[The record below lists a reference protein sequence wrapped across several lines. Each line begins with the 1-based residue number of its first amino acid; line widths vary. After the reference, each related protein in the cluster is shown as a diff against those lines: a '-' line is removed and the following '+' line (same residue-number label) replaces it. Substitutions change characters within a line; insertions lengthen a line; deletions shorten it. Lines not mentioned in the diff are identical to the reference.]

1 MSLMRVFAML
11 IVIYWVSPFLQPFL
25 PLPHHVLLDPARL
38 PLLLSD
44 HHAAQPLQ
52 QDLLL
57 AEQVVLLHLPP
68 PLPALL
74 HLIVL
79 GVPRGLELVLRAGGA
94 LVEVVVV
101 IVVVAVDDADQLL
114 QLLPGLHALGGNLL
128 IADMQ
133 QILCC
138 CGGTCVCGWRY
149 LEGVIGF
156 DHVVEGV
163 DGEVV
168 VDDLLLAL
176 ALLVGETQVDV
187 DDLLYLLTAVL
198 DVQESV
204 EDLVHHLRIEGVVV
218 GFLEVAVLEDAL
230 RVLPDG
236 LLDVLRR
243 GEGTFTRILMSW
255 SR

>member
-1 MSLMRVFAML
+1 
-11 IVIYWVSPFLQPFL
+11 
-25 PLPHHVLLDPARL
+25 
-38 PLLLSD
+38 
-44 HHAAQPLQ
+44 
-52 QDLLL
+52 
-57 AEQVVLLHLPP
+57 
-68 PLPALL
+68 
-74 HLIVL
+74 
-79 GVPRGLELVLRAGGA
+79 
-94 LVEVVVV
+94 
-101 IVVVAVDDADQLL
+101 
-114 QLLPGLHALGGNLL
+114 
-128 IADMQ
+128 
-133 QILCC
+133 
-138 CGGTCVCGWRY
+138 VCGWRY

-176 ALLVGETQVDV
+176 ALLVGEAQVDV

-218 GFLEVAVLEDAL
+218 GFLEVAVLQDAL

>member
-1 MSLMRVFAML
+1 
-11 IVIYWVSPFLQPFL
+11 
-25 PLPHHVLLDPARL
+25 
-38 PLLLSD
+38 
-44 HHAAQPLQ
+44 
-52 QDLLL
+52 
-57 AEQVVLLHLPP
+57 
-68 PLPALL
+68 
-74 HLIVL
+74 
-79 GVPRGLELVLRAGGA
+79 VPRGLELVLRAGGA

-176 ALLVGETQVDV
+176 ALLVGEAQVDV

-204 EDLVHHLRIEGVVV
+204 EDLVDHLRIEGVVV